1 MVLRK
6 TNRAYPHVE
15 VGGPAHR
22 QLQRNSVTVSSHPG
36 FSMHHRSGSVLPRTD
51 QEADLSVQVDAAHTR
66 LDVIAPHSVT
76 PVGLELDAGARAIKR
91 GMDIALASVGLVVL
105 APLLGL
111 IALAIV
117 LDSPGPVLFRQER
130 IGKHGRPF
138 VMLKF
143 RTMISDRRER
153 NVGPPEGLEERR
165 RVHKS
170 PNDPRIT
177 RIGRFLRRA
186 CLDELPQFW
195 NVLIGDMSVVG
206 PRPQIPPEVNNYEEW
221 HYKRLAVSPGL
232 TGLWQVSGRSEL
244 TFDEMVI
251 YDIYYIENWSL
262 GLDLQ
267 ILARTGPAVLGGS
280 GAF

>member
-1 MVLRK
+1 
-6 TNRAYPHVE
+6 
-15 VGGPAHR
+15 
-22 QLQRNSVTVSSHPG
+22 
-36 FSMHHRSGSVLPRTD
+36 MHHRSGSVLPRTD

-195 NVLIGDMSVVG
+195 NVLCGSMSLVG
-206 PRPQIPPEVNNYEEW
+206 PRPELPAIVARYEPWQHARHLVAPGITGWWQINRDGVQLM
-221 HYKRLAVSPGL
+221 HQA
-232 TGLWQVSGRSEL
+232 TEL
-244 TFDEMVI
+244 DLFYLEH
-251 YDIYYIENWSL
+251 WSL
-262 GLDLQ
+262 ALDLR
-267 ILARTGPAVLGGS
+267 ILASTFLIVLRGI